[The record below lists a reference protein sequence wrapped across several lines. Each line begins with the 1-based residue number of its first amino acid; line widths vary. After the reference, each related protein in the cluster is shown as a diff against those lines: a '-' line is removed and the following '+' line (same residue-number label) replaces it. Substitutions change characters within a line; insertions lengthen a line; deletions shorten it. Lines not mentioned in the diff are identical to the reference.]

1 LHNDKA
7 PISIYQ
13 SGHVCLILS
22 ILSIIVSIIVPINCS
37 IIVPIN
43 CSIIFPINCCPL
55 IINYFQPTIDIDVT
69 IIAELDCVEWL
80 VGWLFLTGT
89 PQ

>member
-1 LHNDKA
+1 MHNDEA

-22 ILSIIVSIIVPINCS
+22 ILSIIVS